1 MKNGVA
7 SGPLAKCGLILV
19 FSLLAACQ
27 TAPVDKSAPGNGGAT
42 APQDDGS
49 AISYDVFPADA
60 ILTCPEPEAQPP
72 APACPEPKPVK
83 CPVCPK
89 PAATARIDGKLVI
102 GAIEHVSLS
111 PPDVVYKARI
121 DTGATGSSIHAT
133 NIVRFE
139 RDGERWVRF
148 SIDDPAGEPV
158 TLERKIVRR
167 IRVRQAELEGF
178 ERRVVVMMTVTLGSI
193 TDQLEMSLTDRS
205 SMEFPVLIGRNF
217 LRNIAIVDVSQEMI
231 AK

>member
-7 SGPLAKCGLILV
+7 SGPLKMCGLALV
-19 FSLLAACQ
+19 VTLLAGCQ
-27 TAPVDKSAPGNGGAT
+27 TTPASQTDNGGSVANNAT
-42 APQDDGS
+42 DTAV
-49 AISYDVFPADA
+49 YDVFPADV
-60 ILTCPEPEAQPP
+60 ILVCPEPVEQAPTPP
-72 APACPEPKPVK
+72 CPAPKPVK

-102 GAIEHVSLS
+102 GAIEHVTLS

-148 SIDDPAGEPV
+148 NIDDPAGEAV

-167 IRVRQAELEGF
+167 VRIRQAELEEF
-178 ERRVVVMMTVTLGSI
+178 ERRIVVMMTVTLGSI

-205 SMEFPVLIGRNF
+205 AMEFPVLIGRNF